1 MEGVLYGDVVLLVPA
16 EEWVDVF
23 IEVLIVVRMF
33 LTLAVDFTVF
43 TTADA
48 DAEWIDEVRIV
59 VLSVAVDI
67 DKEFVEV
74 LTEVLILVRVFV
86 KLTVDFNEFVTVCI
100 EFGGFENV
108 EVDVLLTAVGE
119 DEELLLEVLIVVNV
133 LVMLAVDF
141 TVAVTVEYLAELKGI
156 ECELDDVL
164 LAPTVDEGGLEL
176 LIDVFT
182 EMKVFVTL
190 TADFSVFVTVDFD
203 AGLVCI
209 E

>member
-48 DAEWIDEVRIV
+48 DAEWIDEVWIV